1 MKKVIVTALLTF
13 AVIVTQVLPA
23 VSSAQTQSVAVNLF
37 SGNDYFY
44 KGPVTLKQISDGG
57 FASSLTPGNR
67 SDEPL
72 FFTKNPTSAT
82 ASASATYLLFLA
94 K

>member
-1 MKKVIVTALLTF
+1 MKKVIVTVLAF

-23 VSSAQTQSVAVNLF
+23 VSLAQNQTVAVNLS

-67 SDEPL
+67 SDELL